1 MCSRSVHIPQVLS
14 TKWLLCSDDAIK
26 IQELDDVENET
37 TNKDCDMELISFR
50 DQRAGCTNR
59 TATAC
64 KICEEAE
71 WEAREKTL
79 SQAL

>member
-50 DQRAGCTNR
+50 DQG
-59 TATAC
+59 
-64 KICEEAE
+64 
-71 WEAREKTL
+71 WVY
-79 SQAL
+79 